1 MSTFLYEKT
10 VDGLLTAVARAAD
23 SMVDA
28 VELRAA
34 DDWQPTL
41 FVNPTEIIPNPDCA
55 VGLLDELRNRASK
68 RVVRRVLYAAMSE
81 GEDIGTALVAYV
93 QQVRR
98 LGAQADDFL
107 ADPSI
112 RRVHDIARAVGS
124 ELHRLKGLA
133 RFRRLRDETLW
144 APIRPEAN
152 VVAPLA
158 LYFKGR
164 MPSETWLIHDVRR
177 RLAVRWDRNELAWV
191 DPEDLPLEKPELAED
206 EAAYQTLWQTYFRNI
221 AVSERRNP
229 RLQRQC
235 MPTRYWKYL
244 VEVPGRGQREGR

>member
-1 MSTFLYEKT
+1 MSTFLYTKT
-10 VDGLLTAVARAAD
+10 VDGLLTAVAEAAD
-23 SMVDA
+23 STGDA
-28 VELRAA
+28 VALRAA

-41 FVNPTEIIPNPDCA
+41 FVSPTEIMPEPHRA
-55 VGLLDELRNRASK
+55 LGLLDELWTRVSK
-68 RVVRRVLYAAMSE
+68 RVARRVLYAAMSE
-81 GEDIGTALVAYV
+81 EEDIGNALVAYV

-112 RRVHDIARAVGS
+112 KRVHDVARAVGS

-133 RFRRLRDETLW
+133 RFRRLSDETLW
-144 APIRPEAN
+144 APIRPKAN

-158 LYFKGR
+158 MHFRGR

-191 DPEDLPLEKPELAED
+191 DAQDLPPEKPELAEE

-221 AVSERRNP
+221 AVTERRNP

-235 MPTRYWKYL
+235 MPARYWKYL
-244 VEVPGRGQREGR
+244 VEVPRGGQHEGR

>member
-23 SMVDA
+23 SMVEA
-28 VELRAA
+28 VELRTA

-41 FVNPTEIIPNPDCA
+41 FNRPTEIIPDPDCA
-55 VGLLDELRNRASK
+55 FGLLDELWNRASK
-68 RVVRRVLYAAMSE
+68 RLARRVLYAAMSE

-112 RRVHDIARAVGS
+112 KRVHDVACAVGR

-133 RFRRLRDETLW
+133 RFRRLSNETLW

-158 LYFKGR
+158 LHFKGR

-177 RLAVRWDRNELAWV
+177 RLAVHWDRNELAWV
-191 DPEDLPLEKPELAED
+191 DAEDLPPENPELAEE

-221 AVSERRNP
+221 AVMERRNP

-235 MPTRYWKYL
+235 MPARYWEYL
-244 VEVPGRGQREGR
+244 VEVPRRSST